1 MRTMR
6 AVLFVL
12 ALAPSL
18 LRAQDGPGTAGAGV
32 LQLMAGSRAPA
43 LSGAYAAMA
52 GDADVLFYNPAGIAA
67 LRAGAS
73 VAYQRYVEDIG
84 LFSGAGAARAGRVVL
99 GASLLVLD
107 YGTIAEIVPDP
118 DFGGQTGTPTGNR
131 VGASELAAR
140 VSAGMPLLDDRLRL
154 GVSAGVVRVELAG
167 GARVAP
173 LFDAGAQLQLPHVT
187 LGAALR
193 NLGTKLSGRGLADAP
208 LPRELRLGASAALPA
223 TGRLG
228 ALVAADFV
236 AALEEGTSGF
246 VAGIEAGLLPSEAS
260 PLGAVVRVGY
270 DGAVGDG
277 GIGAVRAGGG
287 LSAGAFSLDYTYQ
300 NFDPFGA
307 VHRFGVRWAI
317 HP

>member
-1 MRTMR
+1 
-6 AVLFVL
+6 
-12 ALAPSL
+12 
-18 LRAQDGPGTAGAGV
+18 
-32 LQLMAGSRAPA
+32 
-43 LSGAYAAMA
+43 
-52 GDADVLFYNPAGIAA
+52 
-67 LRAGAS
+67 
-73 VAYQRYVEDIG
+73 
-84 LFSGAGAARAGRVVL
+84 
-99 GASLLVLD
+99 
-107 YGTIAEIVPDP
+107 
-118 DFGGQTGTPTGNR
+118 
-131 VGASELAAR
+131 
-140 VSAGMPLLDDRLRL
+140 
-154 GVSAGVVRVELAG
+154 VVRVELAG